1 MIGRIHLVMV
11 PTTDYDRSIEFYEAL
26 GFAKRVDAPFGEG
39 GRWVEL
45 FPPDGT
51 AGIAL
56 TAAYAGHAG
65 VQTGLILS
73 TDDIAAA
80 HERLRDWGVDVDAEV
95 ARPGGDVEVAIGAT
109 RVVRPSP
116 AMFFLRDPDGNAL
129 LMVQPG

>member
-11 PTTDYDRSIEFYEAL
+11 PTTDHDRSIDFYEAL
-26 GFAKRVDAPFGEG
+26 GFSKRADAPFGEG

-56 TAAYAGHAG
+56 SAADAGGAG
-65 VQTGLILS
+65 VQTGIILS
-73 TDDIAAA
+73 TDDIGAE
-80 HERLRDWGVDVDAEV
+80 HERLRERGVDVDAEV
-95 ARPGGDVEVAIGAT
+95 ARPGGDVEVSIGAT
-109 RVVRPSP
+109 RVVGPAP

-129 LMVQPG
+129 LVVQG